1 MRKADVQ
8 ALIAASGGRRSYI
21 AYIYVGDYPADGTFG
36 WETSAGLTITSVG
49 NTIGT
54 SVRSFDINHSAIP
67 FKNRVFIQKYS
78 VAFLTADNDESS
90 QYWVIDPEPSIN
102 RT

>member
-1 MRKADVQ
+1 M
-8 ALIAASGGRRSYI
+8 GRRSYI
-21 AYIYVGDYPADGTFG
+21 AFVYVGDFPPDSNFG
-36 WETSAGLTITSVG
+36 WETSDGITINSVTNSTG
-49 NTIGT
+49 S
-54 SVRSFDINHSAIP
+54 SVRSIDINHSAIP

-78 VAFLTADNDESS
+78 VAFLTADNDEAG